1 MADLVELGLV
11 KQLLFLFT
19 SVFLALASMAQKPS
33 ATIEKAKSLL
43 GTKEVQQVPGL
54 LRQIAE
60 DTLKSNT
67 YQREA
72 SEILGDAYSYLA
84 DFDSAIYFYDKALNL
99 LDPSALKPSIG
110 ALEKLGAAY
119 ENIGNSS
126 LALESYITAIK
137 RAESLNLRGQTAS
150 LEIRIGDLYLADG
163 KLFNAG
169 KFFNKAR
176 RRYQKLNNEIG
187 LATAI
192 YSFGKMHLRYEQP
205 DSAQFY
211 LEKALDMLTSQNAK
225 TQMAEVYNQLG
236 FVSLELEDWE
246 KAIER
251 FNEALEIRRSE
262 NNLAAIPE
270 IYSNVSDAY
279 LKGQRYDA
287 ALREARKGLE
297 MAVKTQSGTSK
308 LLLSQ
313 QLYKIFSD
321 LNYGDSAIIYYETY
335 VKLKDSI
342 AGLDNKKLAI
352 RLRTQF
358 EADQR
363 EAELE
368 RLREL
373 NQAKDSA
380 IKKQWYLTISIG
392 IIALMSIVLVFFLYN
407 RNELKRRAH
416 LAITRKNA
424 ENVLL
429 LKELHHRV
437 KNNLQFIASMMSI
450 QRSKIDDKGTR
461 QELKESL
468 QKVQA
473 MAMVHNKLYRKGGA
487 SANLTFKKFLA
498 ELTDSL
504 ALSYGFDTDQ
514 IRVLYGWKKVNFDI
528 DTYNA
533 LGLILNEMVT
543 NSFKHC
549 HEDVQIKMIFREQKG
564 KKSIVYSD
572 NGPGIDTEL
581 TPEMSNTGTVLIQLL
596 ADEMNSQIHYIPNT
610 EDEKGI
616 KIVLDLKNK

>member
-1 MADLVELGLV
+1 MVKHIFLLAFCFLVL
-11 KQLLFLFT
+11 Q
-19 SVFLALASMAQKPS
+19 SAAQTPS
-33 ATIEKAKSLL
+33 ITIGKAKNLL
-43 GTKEVQQVPGL
+43 GTKEVQRIPGL
-54 LRQIAE
+54 LRVIAR
-60 DTLKSNT
+60 DSLKKAT
-67 YQREA
+67 ERREA
-72 SEILGDAYSYLA
+72 SEVLGDAYSYLA
-84 DFDSAIYFYDKALNL
+84 DFDSAIYFYNKALSL
-99 LDPSALKPSIG
+99 LDSNDLKPSIG

-137 RAESLNLRGQTAS
+137 RSESLNLRAQTAS

-176 RRYQKLNNEIG
+176 RRYEELKNETG

-192 YSFGKMHLRYEQP
+192 YSFGKMHLRYDQP
-205 DSAQFY
+205 DSAQLY
-211 LEKALDMLTSQNAK
+211 LEQALGMLFSQNAK
-225 TQMAEVYNQLG
+225 SQMAEVYNELG
-236 FVSLELEDWE
+236 FVALKIDNWE
-246 KAIER
+246 KAIEH
-251 FNEALEIRRSE
+251 FNEALAIRRGE
-262 NNLAAIPE
+262 NNLATIPE
-270 IYSNVSDAY
+270 IYANISNAF

-287 ALREARKGLE
+287 ALREARKGLN
-297 MAVKTQSGTSK
+297 MAIRTQSGPSK
-308 LLLSQ
+308 LKLSQ

-321 LNYGDSAIIYYETY
+321 LNYGDSAIVYYETY
-335 VKLKDSI
+335 VRLKDSI

-352 RLRTQF
+352 KLRTQF

-373 NQAKDSA
+373 NQANNSA
-380 IKKQWYLTISIG
+380 IRKQWYLTISIG
-392 IIALMSIVLVFFLYN
+392 VIALMSFALVFFLYN
-407 RNELKRRAH
+407 RNKLKKKAH
-416 LAITRKNA
+416 FAITRKNA

-468 QKVQA
+468 QKVQS

-514 IRVLYGWKKVNFDI
+514 IRVLYGWKKVDFDI

-549 HEDVQIKMIFREQKG
+549 HEDVEIKMIFREVKG

-572 NGPGIDTEL
+572 NGPGIDKEM